1 MSRSFSF
8 GKLLSDGVDATWS
21 NSLGSCGRPDEAS
34 QLHISVPIVA
44 ILEGPDDPTDNIDF
58 EFVIGGDFSSVIGD
72 LCLLLFGVLGDVVF
86 PVGISPLPAVTVP
99 PADGLTER
107 GIFADREAALLLYIC
122 EVNGFIDGTPL
133 GEVVITCEAN
143 RGSGNDMGS
152 TFAFR

>member
-1 MSRSFSF
+1 MVIS
-8 GKLLSDGVDATWS
+8 LSDGVDASWS
-21 NSLGSCGRPDEAS
+21 KSLGSCGRPDEPVDAS
-34 QLHISVPIVA
+34 QLQTSVPIVA
-44 ILEGPDDPTDNIDF
+44 ILEDPEDPKGIDL
-58 EFVIGGDFSSVIGD
+58 ELVIGGDFSSVIGD

-99 PADGLTER
+99 PADGLTES
-107 GIFADREAALLLYIC
+107 GIFADKEAVLLLYIC
-122 EVNGFIDGTPL
+122 GANGFIDGIPF